1 MGKLIEQAI
10 PTMFSGVSR
19 QPDPVRFTG
28 QVEDAENVSFSVETG
43 GFSPRM
49 PLRLIKKLSGMAP
62 GVDRKIHVINRDV
75 DEKYIVVMSNGSL
88 RVFDR
93 NGVEKTVNLP
103 AGGTAWLSDS
113 PDQFSILT
121 AVDYTFIAKRSV
133 TVQMDMVNL
142 APSAPSDAVIY
153 VATNFFSG
161 TDQFSVTINGTI
173 TSSVLA
179 TTYGSNWNQ
188 VSSSGIATQLASKLT
203 TDLGAGWTINRSGS
217 YVFVRKNDGAAFTI
231 EQQSGNGD
239 SGMKLYQST
248 ASNVAEAPERGRHG
262 MMLNIKGVTGE
273 GFWIKF
279 EANNTTLGYG
289 AGVWR
294 ETMEP
299 GKPYKLLP
307 ETMPWGLVRETDGTF
322 TLKTLTWSDKTA
334 GGEKEVP
341 APDFVKDKISDLVF
355 SRNRLGIISGETC
368 YFSAAGDYFN
378 FWPETST
385 ELVDSD
391 PFGMTNTTNSISKFY
406 YAVPFRRSIFVM
418 ADNAQ
423 FEIGGDMLSPASAV
437 IDLATAYS
445 ASTLCRPVAVG
456 DELYFPA
463 DSEGE
468 TAILSYVYNDR
479 TVSETANDVTKHCRG
494 FVPRPVI
501 EMVGDP
507 IGGQVLVLSAGARS
521 DLYSHRFFYQENTR
535 VQSAWSRFRFPGL
548 VIRSMARLNNRAM
561 ILVEFRGAV
570 WLAEL
575 LLNDEKL
582 DNYDWVPRLDYHQFL
597 TGTYNPTTDQTTWE
611 LGFAPQSPVAIT
623 SNLFPS
629 GKRMLSVKLTV
640 SGTTVSAKG
649 DWTTAPM
656 MIGEVFGSFVQLSR
670 QFLRDEKGTAIV
682 NGRLQLRVMTLR
694 FTDSGFFRVSVTPFG
709 RDEKTWTYTGRQLGN
724 ISNVIQSFPI
734 GTGKFRFWINSNSES
749 TGIKIWSDTFLPY
762 TITSAAWIGFFN
774 EVSRQG

>member
-75 DEKYIVVMSNGSL
+75 DEKYIIVLSNGSL

-93 NGVEKTVNLP
+93 NGVEKTVNI
-103 AGGTAWLSDS
+103 ASGGTAWLSEA
-113 PDQFSILT
+113 PDKFSILT
-121 AVDYTFIAKRSV
+121 AVDYTFIAKRTV
-133 TVQMDMVNL
+133 TVQMDTASL
-142 APSAPSDAVIY
+142 APAAPSDAVVY
-153 VATNFFSG
+153 VAQNFTSQ
-161 TDQFSVTINGTI
+161 TDVFSVTINST
-173 TSSVLA
+173 TTASVNA
-179 TTYGSNWNQ
+179 STYGSNWNA
-188 VSSSGIATQLASKLT
+188 VASGTIANLLATSLTSS
-203 TDLGAGWTINRSGS
+203 LGSGWTVNRTGS
-217 YVFVRKNDGAAFTI
+217 YIFIRKNDGANFLI

-239 SGMKLYQST
+239 KGIELFQSS
-248 ASNVAEAPERGRHG
+248 ASNVADAPEKARHG

-289 AGVWR
+289 DGVWR

-299 GKPYKLLP
+299 GKPYKFLQS
-307 ETMPWGLVRETDGTF
+307 TMPWGLVRETDGSF
-322 TLKTLTWSDKTA
+322 TLKTLTWNDKTA

-341 APDFVKDKISDLVF
+341 APDFVNDRISDLVF
-355 SRNRLGIISGETC
+355 TRNRLGIVSGETC

-445 ASTLCRPVAVG
+445 ASTSCRPVAVG

-468 TAILSYVYNDR
+468 TSILSYVYNDR

-521 DLYSHRFFYQENTR
+521 DLYSHRFFYQGNER

-561 ILVEFRGAV
+561 ILAEFRGSV

-575 LLNDEKL
+575 LLNDERF

-597 TGTYNPTTDQTTWE
+597 TGSYNAGTNKTTWD
-611 LGFAPQSPVAIT
+611 LGFAPENPIAIT

-629 GKRMLSVKLTV
+629 THRMLSIPLTI
-640 SGTTVSAKG
+640 SGTVVSADG
-649 DWTTAPM
+649 DWSMVPM
-656 MIGEVFGSFVQLSR
+656 MIGEEFTSFTTLSK
-670 QFLRDEKGTAIV
+670 QFLRDDKGTAIV

-694 FTDSGFFRVSVTPFG
+694 FTDSGFFNITITPYG
-709 RDEKTWTYTGRQLGN
+709 RDPKTWTYTGRQLGDV
-724 ISNVIQSFPI
+724 SNTIQSFPI
-734 GTGKFRFWINSNSES
+734 TSGRYRFWINSNSES
-749 TGIKIWSDTFLPY
+749 TSIKIWSSTFLPY

>member
-10 PTMFSGVSR
+10 PTMFSGGGR
-19 QPDPVRFTG
+19 QPAPGRVSG

-75 DEKYIVVMSNGSL
+75 NEKYIVVMSNGSL

-93 NGVEKTVNLP
+93 DGSERTVNITTQGL
-103 AGGTAWLSDS
+103 TWLSEA
-113 PDQFSILT
+113 PEQFSILT
-121 AVDYTFIAKRSV
+121 AVDYTFIAKRTV
-133 TVQMDMVNL
+133 TVQMDLVNV
-142 APSAPSDAVIY
+142 APPAPSDAVVY
-153 VATNFFSG
+153 VAQNFTSG
-161 TDQFSVTINGTI
+161 TDVFSVTINGTI
-173 TSSVLA
+173 TASVGA
-179 TTYGSNWNQ
+179 SGYGSNWTS
-188 VSSSGIATQLASKLT
+188 VSAGGIAHLLASTLT
-203 TDLGAGWTINRSGS
+203 TSLGEGWTVNRTGT
-217 YVFVRKNDGAAFTI
+217 YIFIRKNDGAQFTI
-231 EQQSGNGD
+231 EQQSGDGD
-239 SGMKLYQST
+239 RGIEVFQTT
-248 ASNVAEAPERGRHG
+248 ASNVADAPEKARHG

-289 AGVWR
+289 DGVWR
-294 ETMEP
+294 ETIEP
-299 GKPYKLLP
+299 GKPYKIIA
-307 ETMPWGLVRETDGTF
+307 ETMPWGLVRESDGSF
-322 TLKTLTWSDKTA
+322 TLKPLTWDDKKA
-334 GGEKEVP
+334 GGDKEVP
-341 APDFVKDKISDLVF
+341 APDFVGDKVSDLVF
-355 SRNRLGIISGETC
+355 SRNRLGIVSGETT

-423 FEIGGDMLSPASAV
+423 FEIGGDMLTPASAV

-445 ASTLCRPVAVG
+445 ASTACRPVAVG

-468 TAILSYVYNDR
+468 TSILSYVYNEQ

-494 FVPRPVI
+494 FIPRPVI

-521 DLYSHRFFYQENTR
+521 DLYSHRFFYQGNER
-535 VQSAWSRFRFPGL
+535 VQSAWSRFRFPGM
-548 VIRSMARLNNRAM
+548 VIRSMARLNNRVMM
-561 ILVEFRGAV
+561 IVEFRGSV
-570 WLAEL
+570 WLSEL
-575 LLNDEKL
+575 LLNDEKM

-597 TGTYNPTTDQTTWE
+597 TGDYNSTTNKTTWD
-611 LGFAPQSPVAIT
+611 LGFTPTSPVAIT
-623 SNLFPS
+623 SRLFSS
-629 GKRMLSVKLTV
+629 GNRMLSVPLTV
-640 SGTTVSAKG
+640 SGTTVSADG
-649 DWTTAPM
+649 DWSMAPM
-656 MIGEVFGSFVQLSR
+656 MIGEAFSSYVLMSK

-694 FTDSGFFRVSVTPFG
+694 FTDTGFFNVTVTPYG
-709 RDEKTWTYTGRQLGN
+709 RDPKTWTYTGRQLGD
-724 ISNVIQSFPI
+724 ISNTVQSFPI
-734 GTGKFRFWINSNSES
+734 NSGRYRFWINSNSES
-749 TGIKIWSDTFLPY
+749 TTIKLWSDTFLPY